1 MYETLLSKI
10 ENFEYVFIGIAVVAV
25 IIISLIVYNMVRLHN
40 INKENTEEHNAVL
53 MSIAMNKHNIKTLKK
68 YVDEEN
74 TDLESEVTQNKEKSL
89 TNQEN
94 IADNLTKIN
103 ENKSKIHLNKTSL
116 DTEIAQNKAE
126 LVDINNKLILQ
137 NTKMTGYESSF
148 NTFKND
154 QDATIKGIKDKH
166 TLLQDKVGIFEYD
179 DFKSLLTNV
188 NSNNVALGNIN
199 DGLGNIINDVNTLEI
214 GLDNNLKYV
223 DEEMDAIRKNNI
235 KQQDLT
241 NFFDSSILPKFEE
254 VNSNMRTNYM
264 TNTQLDDRYALSNEL
279 LSLSSDLDNVSS
291 RLTTDYMKTNDIND
305 VFAKK
310 ADVSRDFAGTRAQ
323 MYHQGF
329 KLEDLSNSLTTDYMK
344 TNDINDVFAKKADV
358 SRDFA
363 GTRAQMY
370 HQGFKLED
378 LSNLLTT
385 DYMTRTQLAESYAP
399 LSDLELVDEE
409 SV

>member
-1 MYETLLSKI
+1 MSVDILSDKI
-10 ENFEYVFIGIAVVAV
+10 TNIEYILIAVAVGAV
-25 IIISLIVYNMVRLHN
+25 ILICIMVYNMVRIHN
-40 INKENTEEHNAVL
+40 VHKENTDDHNSHL
-53 MSIAMNKHNIKTLKK
+53 LSIAMNKHNIRTLKK
-68 YVDEEN
+68 YIDEEN
-74 TDLESEVTQNKEKSL
+74 TDLNSEVMSNKGNIETNKE
-89 TNQEN
+89 N
-94 IADNLTKIN
+94 ISANLTKLN

-116 DTEIAQNKAE
+116 DTDIAQNKAE
-126 LVDINNKLILQ
+126 LVDVNNKLILQ

-188 NSNNVALGNIN
+188 NSNNVALGKIN

-264 TNTQLDDRYALSNEL
+264 TNTQLDDRYALSNGL

-323 MYHQGF
+323 MSY
-329 KLEDLSNSLTTDYMK
+329 
-344 TNDINDVFAKKADV
+344 
-358 SRDFA
+358 
-363 GTRAQMY
+363 
-370 HQGFKLED
+370 QGFKLED

-399 LSDLELVDEE
+399 LSELELVDEE